1 MFAGVPK
8 ANIDNTIKISSSKG
22 ASSTMEL
29 MVYDAQGPSGYHL
42 IIEAF
47 TDNNRKTRPEI
58 KNLLAKFS

>member
-8 ANIDNTIKISSSKG
+8 ANIDNAIKISSSKG